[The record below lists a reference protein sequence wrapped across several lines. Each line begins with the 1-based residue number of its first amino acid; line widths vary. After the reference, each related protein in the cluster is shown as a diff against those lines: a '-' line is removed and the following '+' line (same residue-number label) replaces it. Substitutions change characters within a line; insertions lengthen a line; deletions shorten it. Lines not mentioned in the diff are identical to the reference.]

1 MRIAPG
7 RSTERPADE
16 INDQQTQLV
25 IDGME
30 TLAGMLGTVLELS
43 EKVEH

>member
-1 MRIAPG
+1 M
-7 RSTERPADE
+7 SPAGE
-16 INDQQTQLV
+16 INDQQTELV

-30 TLAGMLGTVLELS
+30 TLADMLGTVLELN

>member
-1 MRIAPG
+1 M
-7 RSTERPADE
+7 RPADE
-16 INDQQTQLV
+16 ISDEQAELV

-30 TLAGMLGTVLELS
+30 TLAGMLGTVLELN